1 MNIVS
6 FGGGTNSTAMLIGLY
21 ERNITVDL
29 ILFADTGAEMPGTYQ
44 HIKIM
49 DSWLTAHNMPT
60 ITIVK
65 NINKDGEIFT
75 LEQECIKSKTLP
87 SVAYGWKKCSHKHK
101 ISPQDKFCNNYQ
113 PCLDVWASGAK
124 INKYIG
130 YDAGEERRMYSA
142 AVHDIADKKYNK
154 IYALIDWG
162 WYRDDCIKKIKEYG
176 IPLPGKSSC
185 FFCPNS
191 KKAEIKK
198 LKKTHPDLFAKAIQ
212 IEDNAMENLY
222 KIKGLGRN
230 FSWKDFIQ
238 LEESQIT
245 IDDFTEDDDNDDIPC
260 GCYDG

>member
-6 FGGGTNSTAMLIGLY
+6 FGGGTNSTAMLLGMY
-21 ERNITVDL
+21 ERNISVDL
-29 ILFADTGAEMPGTYQ
+29 ILFADTGGEMPSTYE
-44 HIKIM
+44 HINTM
-49 DSWLTAHNMPT
+49 NVWLKAHNMPG
-60 ITIVK
+60 ITVVFYT
-65 NINKDGEIFT
+65 NREGERIT
-75 LEQECIKSKTLP
+75 LEQESLNSKTLP

-113 PCLDVWASGAK
+113 PCKDVWASGNK

-130 YDAGEERRMYSA
+130 YDAGEYRRMYNASA
-142 AVHDIADKKYNK
+142 HDITDKKYNM
-154 IYALIDWG
+154 IYALIDWN
-162 WYRDDCIKKIKEYG
+162 WYREDCVKKIQEHG

-198 LKKTHPDLFAKAIQ
+198 LKKTHPDLFARAIQ

-238 LEESQIT
+238 LEELQIA
-245 IDDFTEDDDNDDIPC
+245 IDDFTKDDDNDDIPC